1 MNADISYL
9 FGLVVG
15 GGVLHGRTLQ
25 IILPYKKWGST
36 EINPSRVGEI
46 SQDILARLNPVW
58 QSHYDMSISF
68 SVGDNNWNIQ
78 SLNVSDAFIDDLE
91 TAGLPV
97 VGELRS
103 HADLNTLIPLLK
115 TFEHKKRFIS
125 GLTDT
130 IGSLASAHRRFTDNF
145 QTISFEFKGTNFK
158 LVSNVIEI
166 LQGMGCT
173 PDQVL
178 WNHPNQHACKSSWL

>member
-36 EINPSRVGEI
+36 EINPSRAGEI

-68 SVGDNNWNIQ
+68 SG
-78 SLNVSDAFIDDLE
+78 
-91 TAGLPV
+91 GLPAASV
-97 VGELRS
+97 CNL
-103 HADLNTLIPLLK
+103 PL
-115 TFEHKKRFIS
+115 S
-125 GLTDT
+125 TDT
-130 IGSLASAHRRFTDNF
+130 LMLGCSSLLIRSAC
-145 QTISFEFKGTNFK
+145 ISYS
-158 LVSNVIEI
+158 LV
-166 LQGMGCT
+166 M
-173 PDQVL
+173 
-178 WNHPNQHACKSSWL
+178 SSTS